1 MDKSPTRRAKR
12 CRGSTSRQG
21 KQIVCFVEV
30 RGGTGFGFK
39 QQFSRTFF
47 FEFSFSFTKDPKPVP
62 SLNVAFSL
70 LTCVCFVLVK

>member
-1 MDKSPTRRAKR
+1 MPRVDFWARQTNRLF
-12 CRGSTSRQG
+12 CRG
-21 KQIVCFVEV
+21 E
-30 RGGTGFGFK
+30 GGTGFGFK
-39 QQFSRTFF
+39 QQFSRAFF